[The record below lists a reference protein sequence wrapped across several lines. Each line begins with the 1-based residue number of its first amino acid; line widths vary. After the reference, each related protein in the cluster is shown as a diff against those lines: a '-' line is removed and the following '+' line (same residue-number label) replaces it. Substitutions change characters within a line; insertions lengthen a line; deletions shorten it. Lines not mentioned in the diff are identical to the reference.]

1 MKRYNCDITF
11 NDMQPGVILSFKASN
26 IYECIKQ
33 VFDTENTYMDEE
45 EIETIRDIVIDVEE
59 DTKTDE
65 WCM

>member
-11 NDMQPGVILSFKASN
+11 SDMQPGLILSFKASS
-26 IYECIKQ
+26 IYDCIKH
-33 VFDTENTYMDEE
+33 VFDTKNNYMVDEE
-45 EIETIRDIVIDVEE
+45 LDTIRDIVIDIEE